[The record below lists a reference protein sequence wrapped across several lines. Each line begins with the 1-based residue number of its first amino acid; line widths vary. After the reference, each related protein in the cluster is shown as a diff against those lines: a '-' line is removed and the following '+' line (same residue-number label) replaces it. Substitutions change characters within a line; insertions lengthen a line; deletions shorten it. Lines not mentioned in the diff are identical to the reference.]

1 MKPFIKWAG
10 GKNSLLDKIQKRLPD
25 YVHSQD
31 FCLVEPFV
39 GGGAV
44 SLWALSD
51 LPHLKQLIINDYNAD
66 LTNVYQVIK
75 NKPDDLIKYIENMQ
89 NHYDKL
95 TDIESKKPYFY
106 HKRDVFNQRNGN
118 DVEQAGLFIFL
129 NKSAFNG
136 LYRVNKNNQFN
147 VPIGSYKKPTFIDKD
162 NILTISKK
170 IQNTKILT
178 GDFELVL
185 NHLPNN
191 FPCLFYLDP
200 PYRPISDTASFTSYS
215 DSGFD
220 DNEQKRLANFCKK
233 IDKLGHYF
241 LLSNSDPKNTNLSDD
256 FFDELY
262 QDFKIE
268 RIQANRTISASSV
281 GRKKINEIIVS
292 NGFNMKLAFDDF
304 LNSMSETNTTLD
316 YFTDFDKVKKN
327 VAQIEIKLNQL
338 NYLLGKDDLK
348 QAVYDLYA
356 ECPNAFSILEI
367 LIAVRKKEQKK
378 SLDEKGQVV
387 TLNSYFQSADKIID
401 FLNNTGLA
409 DVFRDKNIKNLVD
422 YVFGIEVGL
431 DTNARKNR
439 GGDNMSKAV
448 QLLFDNAD
456 IYYKKEVRN
465 TIFTDIES
473 LGADVKQ
480 FDFVIKTKRKTYVIE
495 TNYYNSGGSKLN
507 EVARAYTD
515 VAPKIN
521 QYPQYEF
528 VWITDGQGWKT
539 AKNKLQEAYTHIPS
553 VYNLYTLQSFIEQVN
568 SEGVIRDW

>member
-1 MKPFIKWAG
+1 
-10 GKNSLLDKIQKRLPD
+10 
-25 YVHSQD
+25 
-31 FCLVEPFV
+31 
-39 GGGAV
+39 
-44 SLWALSD
+44 
-51 LPHLKQLIINDYNAD
+51 
-66 LTNVYQVIK
+66 
-75 NKPDDLIKYIENMQ
+75 
-89 NHYDKL
+89 
-95 TDIESKKPYFY
+95 
-106 HKRDVFNQRNGN
+106 
-118 DVEQAGLFIFL
+118 
-129 NKSAFNG
+129 
-136 LYRVNKNNQFN
+136 
-147 VPIGSYKKPTFIDKD
+147 
-162 NILTISKK
+162 
-170 IQNTKILT
+170 
-178 GDFELVL
+178 
-185 NHLPNN
+185 
-191 FPCLFYLDP
+191 
-200 PYRPISDTASFTSYS
+200 
-215 DSGFD
+215 
-220 DNEQKRLANFCKK
+220 
-233 IDKLGHYF
+233 
-241 LLSNSDPKNTNLSDD
+241 
-256 FFDELY
+256 
-262 QDFKIE
+262 
-268 RIQANRTISASSV
+268 
-281 GRKKINEIIVS
+281 
-292 NGFNMKLAFDDF
+292 MKLAFDDF

-327 VAQIEIKLNQL
+327 VAQIEIHLNQL

-356 ECPNAFSILEI
+356 ECPNSFSILEI

-521 QYPQYEF
+521 QYSQYEF

-539 AKNKLQEAYTHIPS
+539 AKNKLQEAYTHILS
-553 VYNLYTLQSFIEQVN
+553 VYNLYTLHGFIEQIN